1 MNPRTE
7 YFLALAM
14 LVVFGFVFVD
24 EREIL
29 ALVICAF
36 VYCSAKAMKLT
47 EKIESQAKEI
57 AALKEKVRKSDVD
70 S

>member
-7 YFLALAM
+7 YFLALAV

-24 EREIL
+24 EREVI

-36 VYCSAKAMKLT
+36 VYCSAKAMRLA
-47 EKIESQAKEI
+47 EKIESQAKEMEV
-57 AALKEKVRKSDVD
+57 LKEKVRKAGVD
-70 S
+70 C